1 MCKSVSFVAEMCIYK
16 EKYKENAPEFL
27 CVDHKVPGYFYI
39 CKYKVEFW
47 IGKRLV
53 LFMPFPVSDFFQILS
68 VFSDVLFVFNQFV
81 VHLLNQE

>member
-1 MCKSVSFVAEMCIYK
+1 MSAVWVWQHVKKGNAK
-16 EKYKENAPEFL
+16 KNAPEFL
-27 CVDHKVPGYFYI
+27 CVDHKVPEHFYI

-47 IGKRLV
+47 IRKRLI

-68 VFSDVLFVFNQFV
+68 VFSDVLLVLNQFV

>member
-1 MCKSVSFVAEMCIYK
+1 MSAVWVWQHVKKGNAK
-16 EKYKENAPEFL
+16 KNAPEFL

>member
-1 MCKSVSFVAEMCIYK
+1 MSAVWVWQHVKKGNAK
-16 EKYKENAPEFL
+16 KNAPEFL

-68 VFSDVLFVFNQFV
+68 VFSDVLLVLNQFV